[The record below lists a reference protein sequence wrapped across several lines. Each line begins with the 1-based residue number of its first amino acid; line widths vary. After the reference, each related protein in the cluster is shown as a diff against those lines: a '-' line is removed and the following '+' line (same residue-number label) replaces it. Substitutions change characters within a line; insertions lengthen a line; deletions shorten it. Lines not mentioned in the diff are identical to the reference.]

1 MKGVATLKNS
11 NDNKKPNIGDVYLVY
26 FDGSGNEQKGY
37 RPGLVFQ
44 NNVGNEHSPNLI
56 VLPLTSALK
65 KTNQPTHVFIPKE
78 VGLRKDS
85 MVLCENPKCMSK
97 HKLGEYIT
105 TLPEEYMAQV
115 AVGNI
120 LSSSAIA
127 FIDPDLLMSVWQKA
141 LVLNVIAN

>member
-1 MKGVATLKNS
+1 MKSSNNTKNP
-11 NDNKKPNIGDVYLVY
+11 KIGDIYLVY
-26 FDGSGNEQKGY
+26 FDGSGNEQKGF

-78 VGLRKDS
+78 IGLRKDS

-97 HKLGEYIT
+97 YKLGEYIT

-141 LVLNVIAN
+141 LALNAIAN

>member
-1 MKGVATLKNS
+1 MKSSNNTKNP
-11 NDNKKPNIGDVYLVY
+11 KIGDIYLVY
-26 FDGSGNEQKGY
+26 FDGSGNEQKGF

-97 HKLGEYIT
+97 YKLGEYIT

-127 FIDPDLLMSVWQKA
+127 FIDPDSLMSVWQKA
-141 LVLNVIAN
+141 LALNAIAN

>member
-1 MKGVATLKNS
+1 MKSSNNTKNP
-11 NDNKKPNIGDVYLVY
+11 KIGDIYLVY
-26 FDGSGNEQKGY
+26 FDGSGNEQKGF

-44 NNVGNEHSPNLI
+44 NNVGNEPSPHLI

-97 HKLGEYIT
+97 YKLGEYIT

-141 LVLNVIAN
+141 LALNAIAN

>member
-1 MKGVATLKNS
+1 MRSKNS
-11 NDNKKPNIGDVYLVY
+11 SNIRNPKIGDIYLVY
-26 FDGSGNEQKGY
+26 FDGSGNEQKGF

-65 KTNQPTHVFIPKE
+65 KTGQPTHVFIPKE

-85 MVLCENPKCMSK
+85 MILCENPKCMSK
-97 HKLGEYIT
+97 YKLGEYLT

-115 AVGNI
+115 AIGNL

-127 FIDPDLLMSVWQKA
+127 FIDPDVLMSTWQKA
-141 LVLNVIAN
+141 LSLNAIAS

>member
-1 MKGVATLKNS
+1 MKSSNNTKNP
-11 NDNKKPNIGDVYLVY
+11 KIGDIYLVY
-26 FDGSGNEQKGY
+26 FDGSGNEQKGF

-97 HKLGEYIT
+97 YKLGEYIT

-120 LSSSAIA
+120 LSSSAIT

-141 LVLNVIAN
+141 LALNAIAN

>member
-1 MKGVATLKNS
+1 MKGVAALKNS
-11 NDNKKPNIGDVYLVY
+11 NNIKNPKIGDIYLVY

-97 HKLGEYIT
+97 YKLGEYIT

-141 LVLNVIAN
+141 LALNAIAN

>member
-1 MKGVATLKNS
+1 MKSSNITKNP
-11 NDNKKPNIGDVYLVY
+11 KIGDIYLVY
-26 FDGSGNEQKGY
+26 FDGSGNEQKGF

-97 HKLGEYIT
+97 YKLGEYIT

-141 LVLNVIAN
+141 LALNAIAN

>member
-1 MKGVATLKNS
+1 MKSSNNTKNPKIR
-11 NDNKKPNIGDVYLVY
+11 DIYLVY
-26 FDGSGNEQKGY
+26 FDGSGNEQKGF

-97 HKLGEYIT
+97 YKLGEYIT

-141 LVLNVIAN
+141 LALNAIAN

>member
-1 MKGVATLKNS
+1 MKSS
-11 NDNKKPNIGDVYLVY
+11 NNTRNPKIGDIYLVY
-26 FDGSGNEQKGY
+26 FDGSGNEQKGF

-85 MVLCENPKCMSK
+85 MVLCENPKCMARY
-97 HKLGEYIT
+97 KLGEYIT

-141 LVLNVIAN
+141 LALNAIAN

>member
-1 MKGVATLKNS
+1 MKSS
-11 NDNKKPNIGDVYLVY
+11 NNTRNPKIGNIYLVY
-26 FDGSGNEQKGY
+26 FDGSGNEQKGF

-97 HKLGEYIT
+97 YKLGEYIT

-120 LSSSAIA
+120 LSSSAIS

-141 LVLNVIAN
+141 LALNAIAN

>member
-1 MKGVATLKNS
+1 MKSSNNTKNP
-11 NDNKKPNIGDVYLVY
+11 KIGDIYLVY
-26 FDGSGNEQKGY
+26 FDGRGNEQKGF

-65 KTNQPTHVFIPKE
+65 KINQPTHVFIPKE

-97 HKLGEYIT
+97 YKLGEYIT

-141 LVLNVIAN
+141 LALNAIAN

>member
-1 MKGVATLKNS
+1 MKSS
-11 NDNKKPNIGDVYLVY
+11 NNTRNPKIGNIYLVY
-26 FDGSGNEQKGY
+26 FDGSGNEQKGF

-97 HKLGEYIT
+97 YKLGEYIT

-141 LVLNVIAN
+141 LALNAIAN

>member
-1 MKGVATLKNS
+1 MKSSNNTKNP
-11 NDNKKPNIGDVYLVY
+11 KIGDIYLVY
-26 FDGSGNEQKGY
+26 FDGSGNAQKGF

-97 HKLGEYIT
+97 YKLGEYIT

-141 LVLNVIAN
+141 LALNAIAN

>member
-1 MKGVATLKNS
+1 MKSSNNTKNP
-11 NDNKKPNIGDVYLVY
+11 KIGEIYLVY
-26 FDGSGNEQKGY
+26 FDGSGNEQKGF

-97 HKLGEYIT
+97 YKLGEYIT

-141 LVLNVIAN
+141 LALNAIAN

>member
-1 MKGVATLKNS
+1 MKSSNNTKNP
-11 NDNKKPNIGDVYLVY
+11 KIGDIYLVY
-26 FDGSGNEQKGY
+26 FDGSGNEQKGF

-97 HKLGEYIT
+97 YKLGEYIT

-141 LVLNVIAN
+141 LALNAIVNYE

>member
-1 MKGVATLKNS
+1 MKSSNNTKNP
-11 NDNKKPNIGDVYLVY
+11 KIGDIYLVY
-26 FDGSGNEQKGY
+26 FDGSRNEQKGF

-97 HKLGEYIT
+97 YKLGEYIT

-141 LVLNVIAN
+141 LALNAIAN

>member
-1 MKGVATLKNS
+1 MKSS
-11 NDNKKPNIGDVYLVY
+11 NNTRNPKIGDIYLVY
-26 FDGSGNEQKGY
+26 FDGSGNEQKGF

-85 MVLCENPKCMSK
+85 MVLCENPKCMARY
-97 HKLGEYIT
+97 KLGEYIT

-120 LSSSAIA
+120 LSSSSIA

-141 LVLNVIAN
+141 LALNAIAN

>member
-1 MKGVATLKNS
+1 MKSS
-11 NDNKKPNIGDVYLVY
+11 NNTRNPKIGDIYLVY
-26 FDGSGNEQKGY
+26 FDGSGNEQKGF

-65 KTNQPTHVFIPKE
+65 KTNQPTHIFIPKE

-97 HKLGEYIT
+97 YKLGEYIT

-141 LVLNVIAN
+141 LALNAIAN

>member
-1 MKGVATLKNS
+1 MKSSNNTKNP
-11 NDNKKPNIGDVYLVY
+11 KIGDIYLVY
-26 FDGSGNEQKGY
+26 FDGSGNEQKGF

-65 KTNQPTHVFIPKE
+65 KTNQPTHVFIPKD

-97 HKLGEYIT
+97 YKLGEYIT
-105 TLPEEYMAQV
+105 TLPEAYMAQV

-141 LVLNVIAN
+141 LALNAIAN

>member
-1 MKGVATLKNS
+1 MKS
-11 NDNKKPNIGDVYLVY
+11 NNTRNPKIGDIYLVY
-26 FDGSGNEQKGY
+26 FDGSGNEQKGF

-44 NNVGNEHSPNLI
+44 NNMGNEHSPNLI

-97 HKLGEYIT
+97 YKLGEYIT

-141 LVLNVIAN
+141 LALNAIAN

>member
-1 MKGVATLKNS
+1 MKSSNNTKNP
-11 NDNKKPNIGDVYLVY
+11 KIGDIYLVY
-26 FDGSGNEQKGY
+26 FDGSGNEQKGF

-97 HKLGEYIT
+97 YKLGEDIT

-141 LVLNVIAN
+141 LALNAIAN

>member
-1 MKGVATLKNS
+1 MKSSNNTKNP
-11 NDNKKPNIGDVYLVY
+11 KIGDIYLVY
-26 FDGSGNEQKGY
+26 FDGSGNEQKGF

-85 MVLCENPKCMSK
+85 MVLCENPKCMTK
-97 HKLGEYIT
+97 YKLGEYIT

-141 LVLNVIAN
+141 LALNAIAN

>member
-1 MKGVATLKNS
+1 MKSS
-11 NDNKKPNIGDVYLVY
+11 NNTKDPKIGDIYLVY
-26 FDGSGNEQKGY
+26 FDGSGNEQKGF

-65 KTNQPTHVFIPKE
+65 KINQPTHVFIPKE

-97 HKLGEYIT
+97 YKLGEYIT

-141 LVLNVIAN
+141 LALNAIAN

>member
-1 MKGVATLKNS
+1 MKSSNNTKNP
-11 NDNKKPNIGDVYLVY
+11 KIGDIYLVY
-26 FDGSGNEQKGY
+26 FDGSGNEQKGF

-97 HKLGEYIT
+97 YKLGEYIT
-105 TLPEEYMAQV
+105 TLPEEYLAQV

-141 LVLNVIAN
+141 LALNAIAN

>member
-1 MKGVATLKNS
+1 MKSSNNTKNP
-11 NDNKKPNIGDVYLVY
+11 KIGDIYLVY
-26 FDGSGNEQKGY
+26 FDGSGNEQKGF

-97 HKLGEYIT
+97 YKLGEYIT

-120 LSSSAIA
+120 LYSSAIA

-141 LVLNVIAN
+141 LALNAIAN

>member
-1 MKGVATLKNS
+1 MKNS
-11 NDNKKPNIGDVYLVY
+11 NNTKNPKIGDIYLVY
-26 FDGSGNEQKGY
+26 FDGSGNEQKGF

-97 HKLGEYIT
+97 YKLGEYIT

-141 LVLNVIAN
+141 LALNAIAN

>member
-1 MKGVATLKNS
+1 MNSSNNTKNP
-11 NDNKKPNIGDVYLVY
+11 KIGDIYLVY
-26 FDGSGNEQKGY
+26 FDGSGNEQKGF

-97 HKLGEYIT
+97 YKLGEYIT

-141 LVLNVIAN
+141 LALNAIAN

>member
-1 MKGVATLKNS
+1 MKNS
-11 NDNKKPNIGDVYLVY
+11 NNIKHPKIGDIYLVY
-26 FDGSGNEQKGY
+26 FDGSGNEQQGF

-44 NNVGNEHSPNLI
+44 NNVGNEYSPNLI

-97 HKLGEYIT
+97 YKLGEYIT

-115 AVGNI
+115 AVGSI

-127 FIDPDLLMSVWQKA
+127 FVDPDLLMSVWQKA
-141 LVLNVIAN
+141 LALNAIAN

>member
-1 MKGVATLKNS
+1 MKSS
-11 NDNKKPNIGDVYLVY
+11 NNTRNPKIGEIYLVY
-26 FDGSGNEQKGY
+26 FDGSGNEQKGF

-97 HKLGEYIT
+97 YKLGEYIT

-120 LSSSAIA
+120 LSSSAIS

-141 LVLNVIAN
+141 LALNAIAN

>member
-1 MKGVATLKNS
+1 MKSSNNTKNP
-11 NDNKKPNIGDVYLVY
+11 KIGDIYLVY
-26 FDGSGNEQKGY
+26 FDGSGNEQKGF

-56 VLPLTSALK
+56 VLPLTGALK

-78 VGLRKDS
+78 AGLRKDS

-97 HKLGEYIT
+97 YKLGEYIT

-141 LVLNVIAN
+141 LALNAIAN

>member
-1 MKGVATLKNS
+1 MKGVAA
-11 NDNKKPNIGDVYLVY
+11 
-26 FDGSGNEQKGY
+26 FD

-44 NNVGNEHSPNLI
+44 NNVGNQHSPNLI

-65 KTNQPTHVFIPKE
+65 KTTQPTHVFIPKE

-85 MVLCENPKCMSK
+85 MVLCENPECMSK
-97 HKLGEYIT
+97 YKLGEYIT

-120 LSSSAIA
+120 LSSSAIS
-127 FIDPDLLMSVWQKA
+127 FIDTDLLSNLKKDGEQIYARDLQKSF
-141 LVLNVIAN
+141 NRW

>member
-1 MKGVATLKNS
+1 MKSS
-11 NDNKKPNIGDVYLVY
+11 NNTRNPKIGEIYLAY
-26 FDGSGNEQKGY
+26 FDGSGNEQKGF

-97 HKLGEYIT
+97 YKLGEYIT

-141 LVLNVIAN
+141 LALNAIAN

>member
-1 MKGVATLKNS
+1 MKSSNNTKNP
-11 NDNKKPNIGDVYLVY
+11 KIGDIYLVY
-26 FDGSGNEQKGY
+26 FDGSGNEQKGF

-97 HKLGEYIT
+97 YKLGEYIT

-115 AVGNI
+115 VVGNI

-141 LVLNVIAN
+141 LALNAIAN

>member
-1 MKGVATLKNS
+1 MKRS
-11 NDNKKPNIGDVYLVY
+11 NNTRNPKIGDIYLVY
-26 FDGSGNEQKGY
+26 FDGSGNEQKGF

-65 KTNQPTHVFIPKE
+65 KTNQPTHIFIPKE

-97 HKLGEYIT
+97 YKLGEYIT

-141 LVLNVIAN
+141 LALNAIAN

>member
-1 MKGVATLKNS
+1 MKSS
-11 NDNKKPNIGDVYLVY
+11 NNTRNPKIGDIYLVY
-26 FDGSGNEQKGY
+26 FDGSGNEQKGF

-97 HKLGEYIT
+97 YKLGEYIT

-141 LVLNVIAN
+141 LALNAIAN

>member
-11 NDNKKPNIGDVYLVY
+11 NDTKNPKIGDIYLVY

-141 LVLNVIAN
+141 LVLNEIAN

>member
-1 MKGVATLKNS
+1 LKSS
-11 NDNKKPNIGDVYLVY
+11 NNTKNPKIGDIYLVY
-26 FDGSGNEQKGY
+26 FDGSGNEQKGF

-97 HKLGEYIT
+97 YKLGEYIT

-141 LVLNVIAN
+141 LALNAIAN

>member
-1 MKGVATLKNS
+1 MKSSNNTKNP
-11 NDNKKPNIGDVYLVY
+11 KIGDIYLVY
-26 FDGSGNEQKGY
+26 FDGSGNEQKGF
-37 RPGLVFQ
+37 RPGLVCQ

-97 HKLGEYIT
+97 YKLGEYIT

-141 LVLNVIAN
+141 LALNAIAN

>member
-1 MKGVATLKNS
+1 MKSSNNTKNP
-11 NDNKKPNIGDVYLVY
+11 KIGDIYLVC
-26 FDGSGNEQKGY
+26 FDGSGNEQKGF

-97 HKLGEYIT
+97 YKLGEYIT

-141 LVLNVIAN
+141 LALNAIAN